1 MAAKDYEFYP
11 AAMSGR
17 VYLARRTKSKNVM
30 SQDRRLVTDNEAIR
44 IFEAYLRRYCEEN
57 KTDTVCISDENGKL
71 TFTATLKNYE
81 SES

>member
-1 MAAKDYEFYP
+1 MKLSGFLKHILEDTAK
-11 AAMSGR
+11 
-17 VYLARRTKSKNVM
+17 K
-30 SQDRRLVTDNEAIR
+30 
-44 IFEAYLRRYCEEN
+44 N